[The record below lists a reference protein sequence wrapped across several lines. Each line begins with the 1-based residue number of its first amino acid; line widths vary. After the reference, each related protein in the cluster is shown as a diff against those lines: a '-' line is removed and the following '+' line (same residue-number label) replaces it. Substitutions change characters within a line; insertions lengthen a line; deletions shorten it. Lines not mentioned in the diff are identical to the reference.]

1 MIHGNNKLKL
11 NQDQKVSWLV
21 ERTFTF
27 IFVSN
32 FQKSVWLTLI
42 LGLLETERMNKF
54 YEGKEIISIYERL

>member
-1 MIHGNNKLKL
+1 MVHGNNKLKL

-54 YEGKEIISIYERL
+54 YEGKKIISIYERL